1 MIKKAITII
10 ISFFLLSCQ
19 EQKKEEKA
27 ENKEYSNNINR
38 ALPALF
44 DKKYFHGYQL
54 SPDSDYPI
62 YSHTDKNVGELT
74 ISFINKDIDKQKEW
88 LQFDFNNNLEPG
100 DDPDDKYF
108 DNLNKVIKTKL
119 EPNLNT
125 YEIIAEHIPA
135 KYLESKT
142 LDYIYPYT
150 KTYYLYNKEK
160 KSWDFIK
167 EKIISDGANEK
178 NITKLTEL
186 NAMITISST
195 KNALLN
201 KDSLKQI
208 KDTTLFVNSSQG
220 ESVKLLINT
229 KTNDSIFESEIFGE
243 TGKSTY
249 KFVFNKFLKKA
260 ECTTYRY
267 TEPISVNS
275 NPKIKSEKKENL
287 LSSKVSSTRLTNIF
301 NSYLKAFIHAN
312 ISNGK

>member
-27 ENKEYSNNINR
+27 ENKGYSSNINR
-38 ALPALF
+38 ALSYLF

-62 YSHTDKNVGELT
+62 YSHTDKNFRDLT

-108 DNLNKVIKTKL
+108 DDLSKIIKTKL

-135 KYLESKT
+135 KYLGSKI

-150 KTYYLYNKEK
+150 KTYYRYNKEK

-186 NAMITISST
+186 NAMINLSYS
-195 KNALLN
+195 KNAVEELKTDYNASSLPTK
-201 KDSLKQI
+201 KDEQSIQKQ
-208 KDTTLFVNSSQG
+208 
-220 ESVKLLINT
+220 KL
-229 KTNDSIFESEIFGE
+229 
-243 TGKSTY
+243 
-249 KFVFNKFLKKA
+249 
-260 ECTTYRY
+260 
-267 TEPISVNS
+267 
-275 NPKIKSEKKENL
+275 
-287 LSSKVSSTRLTNIF
+287 
-301 NSYLKAFIHAN
+301 
-312 ISNGK
+312 